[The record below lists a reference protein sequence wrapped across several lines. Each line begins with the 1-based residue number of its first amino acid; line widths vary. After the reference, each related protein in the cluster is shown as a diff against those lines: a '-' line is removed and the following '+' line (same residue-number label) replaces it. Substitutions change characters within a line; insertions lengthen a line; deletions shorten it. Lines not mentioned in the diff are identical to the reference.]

1 LDSGLKNI
9 LSKSWKWILLIIL
22 IALVIYKVK
31 FSPVPVSTSVAQH
44 GEVVEE
50 VMGTGTLEAHYQTSV
65 SSKIQGLIVELM
77 ADQNDWVE
85 SGQILARLDDSDF
98 AREVSTQEAIVNAEV
113 ATVERVKADQAR
125 SRAIFDQ
132 ARRDYDRY
140 AGLLVSKSI
149 SQEVMDKTIQGLA
162 VAEADVERSTAAIRE
177 ADRQVLAARERL
189 RFQQARLGDTRIYSP
204 FKGLIVRKDRDVG
217 DIVVPGATIFQLIS
231 TREMWVSAWVDE
243 TSMAGLEPGQ
253 KTRVVFRSDPKQELK
268 GKVVRISREVD
279 RETREFK
286 VDVGLDSLPQNWAIG
301 QRAEVY
307 IETARKNNVINVPL
321 QAIVWK
327 KNTSGV
333 YLAKDGRAQ
342 WRDVSLGLRGIDRIE
357 ILKGISVNDTIITG
371 PDPSQLMDGL
381 RVYSK

>member
-1 LDSGLKNI
+1 MDSGLKNI

-31 FSPVPVSTSVAQH
+31 FAPVPVSTSVAQY

-85 SGQILARLDDSDF
+85 SGQLLARLDDSDF

-162 VAEADVERSTAAIRE
+162 VAEADVERATAAISE

-243 TSMAGLEPGQ
+243 TSMAGLETGQ
-253 KTRVVFRSDPKQELK
+253 KSRVVFRSDPKRELK

-307 IETARKNNVINVPL
+307 IETARKDNVIYVPL

-327 KNTSGV
+327 KNTPGV

-342 WRDVSLGLRGIDRIE
+342 WQDVSLGLRGIDRVE
-357 ILKGISVNDTIITG
+357 ILKGISVNDTIIIG
-371 PDPSQLMDGL
+371 PEPSQLMNGL

>member
-1 LDSGLKNI
+1 MDSSLKTI

-31 FSPVPVSTSVAQH
+31 FSPVPVSTSVALN

-65 SSKIQGLIVELM
+65 SSKIQGLIVELL

-85 SGQILARLDDSDF
+85 SGQLLARLDDSDL
-98 AREVSTQEAIVNAEV
+98 AREVSTQEAIVNADE

-125 SRAIFDQ
+125 SKAIFDQ
-132 ARRDYDRY
+132 AQKDYDRY

-149 SQEVMDKTIQGLA
+149 SQEVMDKTVQGLA
-162 VAEADVERSTAAIRE
+162 VAEADVARSIAAIRE
-177 ADRQVLAARERL
+177 ADRQVLAAKERL

-204 FKGLIVRKDRDVG
+204 FSGLIVRRDRDVG
-217 DIVVPGATIFQLIS
+217 DIVVPGATIFRLVS
-231 TREMWVSAWVDE
+231 TREMWVSAWIDE
-243 TSMAGLEPGQ
+243 TSMAGLKAGQ
-253 KTRVVFRSDPKQELK
+253 KARVIFRSETKQAFN
-268 GKVVRISREVD
+268 GKVVRVGREVD

-286 VDVGLDSLPQNWAIG
+286 VDVGLESLPQNWAVG

-307 IETARKNNVINVPL
+307 IETARKNDVINIPL
-321 QAIVWK
+321 QALVWRK
-327 KNTSGV
+327 TTPGV
-333 YLAKDGRAQ
+333 YLANEGRAH
-342 WRDVSLGLRGIDRIE
+342 WREVSLGSRGIDRVE
-357 ILKGISVNDTIITG
+357 ILKGLSLNDSIITG
-371 PDPSQLMDGL
+371 PDPYQLTDGL